1 MLGQPEFARS
11 EKAQGILRTFEERR
25 LLVEIAD
32 AVTSDGGVQV
42 MIGDE
47 NVSPTLRECAV
58 VAARYHRG
66 GAAGVIG
73 VIGPTRLRY
82 DRVIATIQYIGAV
95 MSDLWAVV
103 CE

>member
-1 MLGQPEFARS
+1 
-11 EKAQGILRTFEERR
+11 
-25 LLVEIAD
+25 
-32 AVTSDGGVQV
+32 
-42 MIGDE
+42 
-47 NVSPTLRECAV
+47 V

-95 MSDLWAVV
+95 MSDLWAEV
-103 CE
+103 CG